1 MNFTRLLFYIGL
13 SSFLFI
19 STNCSDEPIQTDLSS
34 IGKSIDTLIIT
45 DISGY
50 SYQISPE
57 ISNYNKLYIGSQD
70 EFSFSRSLFNFSSD
84 GWNIFFDSTVTVD
97 SMFFKVFSG
106 DSLILNDIDLNLHF
120 SNDSI
125 FDENKSLVTDLSE
138 IDLTQWTNLGLPLVS
153 IISDTSDTI
162 SHFQETVLVWDLSS
176 SVESLID
183 TSNLYRTFSI
193 SLGTQQTDSFVELF
207 SREYSSGS
215 LDPKIEVHYRR
226 EIGSDPDSSIIDS
239 LTRIVYV
246 AEDISV
252 IEVVEIDAI
261 EDNSIFLSRARGSR
275 AILEIPFD
283 SLSLPQYSVIRS
295 ANLTLYG
302 SNDSLESFSV
312 RMDPLKIVP
321 DTVSSVFNSD
331 PFDNLN
337 MHFSSA
343 SIVEGELELS
353 LKSYLQSILMTDSLK
368 NTGFKFSSSTNNDL
382 FESIIFD
389 LDNLNNRLEIFYV
402 SP

>member
-19 STNCSDEPIQTDLSS
+19 LTNCSEEPIQTDLSS
-34 IGKSIDTLIIT
+34 AGKSIDTLMIT

-50 SYQISPE
+50 SYQVSPE
-57 ISNYNKLYIGSQD
+57 LSNYNKLYIGSQD
-70 EFSFSRSLFNFSSD
+70 EFSFSLSLFNFSSD

-106 DSLILNDIDLNLHF
+106 DSLISNDIDLNLHF
-120 SNDSI
+120 SKDSI
-125 FDENKSLVTDLSE
+125 FDENESLTTDLGE
-138 IDLTQWTNLGLPLVS
+138 IDFTQWNNLGLPVVS
-153 IISDTSDTI
+153 IISDTSDTN
-162 SHFQETVLVWDLSS
+162 SHFQETVLAWDISS
-176 SVESLID
+176 SVQTLID
-183 TSNLYRTFSI
+183 TSNLHRTFSI

-215 LDPKIEVHYRR
+215 LDPKIEVYYRR
-226 EIGSDPDSSIIDS
+226 ETGSNPDSSIIDS

-252 IEVVEIDAI
+252 IEIVEIDAI
-261 EDNSIFLSRARGSR
+261 EDNLIFLSRARGSR
-275 AILEIPFD
+275 AILNIPFD
-283 SLSLPQYSVIRS
+283 SLSLPKYSVIRS
-295 ANLTLYG
+295 ANLTLY
-302 SNDSLESFSV
+302 SPNDSLESFSV
-312 RMDPLKIVP
+312 RMDPLKIIP

-343 SIVEGELELS
+343 SVVEGELKLS

-389 LDNLNNRLEIFYV
+389 LDNLKNRLEIFYV

>member
-19 STNCSDEPIQTDLSS
+19 LTNCSEEPIQTDLSGA
-34 IGKSIDTLIIT
+34 GKSIDTLMIT

-50 SYQISPE
+50 SYQVSPE
-57 ISNYNKLYIGSQD
+57 LSNYNKLYIGSQD
-70 EFSFSRSLFNFSSD
+70 EFSFSLSLFNFSSD

-106 DSLILNDIDLNLHF
+106 DSMISNDIDLNLHF
-120 SNDSI
+120 SKDSI
-125 FDENKSLVTDLSE
+125 FDENESLTTELGE
-138 IDLTQWTNLGLPLVS
+138 IDFTQWNNLGLPVVS
-153 IISDTSDTI
+153 IISDTSDTN
-162 SHFQETVLVWDLSS
+162 SHFQETVLAWDISS
-176 SVESLID
+176 SVQTLID
-183 TSNLYRTFSI
+183 TSNLHRTFSI
-193 SLGTQQTDSFVELF
+193 SLGIQQTDSFVELF

-215 LDPKIEVHYRR
+215 LDPKIEVYYRR
-226 EIGSDPDSSIIDS
+226 ETGSNPDSSIIDS

-252 IEVVEIDAI
+252 IEIVEIDAI
-261 EDNSIFLSRARGSR
+261 EDNLIFLSRARGSR
-275 AILEIPFD
+275 AILNIPFD
-283 SLSLPQYSVIRS
+283 SLSLPKYSVIRS
-295 ANLTLYG
+295 ANLTLY
-302 SNDSLESFSV
+302 SPNDSLESFSV
-312 RMDPLKIVP
+312 RMDPLKIIP

-343 SIVEGELELS
+343 SVIEGELKLS

-389 LDNLNNRLEIFYV
+389 LDNLKNRLEIFYV

>member
-13 SSFLFI
+13 LSFLFI
-19 STNCSDEPIQTDLSS
+19 STNCSEEPIQTDLSNM
-34 IGKSIDTLIIT
+34 GKSIDTLIIT

-57 ISNYNKLYIGSQD
+57 ISDYNKLYIGSQE

-84 GWNIFFDSTVTVD
+84 GWNIFFDSTITVD

-106 DSLILNDIDLNLHF
+106 DSLISNDIDLNLHF

-125 FDENKSLVTDLSE
+125 FDENESLVTDLSE
-138 IDLTQWTNLGLPLVS
+138 IDLTQWNNLGLPSVS

-162 SHFQETVLVWDLSS
+162 SHFQETVLVWDISS

-193 SLGTQQTDSFVELF
+193 SLGPQQTDSFVELF

-215 LDPKIEVHYRR
+215 LDPKIEVYYRR

-252 IEVVEIDAI
+252 IETVEIDAI

-275 AILEIPFD
+275 AILDIPFD

-312 RMDPLKIVP
+312 RMDPLKIIP
-321 DTVSSVFNSD
+321 DTMSSVFNSD

-343 SIVEGELELS
+343 SIVEGKLELS

-389 LDNLNNRLEIFYV
+389 LDNFNNRLEIFYV

>member
-19 STNCSDEPIQTDLSS
+19 LTNCSEEPIQTDLSN

-106 DSLILNDIDLNLHF
+106 DSLISNDIDLNLHF

-125 FDENKSLVTDLSE
+125 FDENESLVTDLSE
-138 IDLTQWTNLGLPLVS
+138 IDLTQWNNLGLPLVS

-162 SHFQETVLVWDLSS
+162 SHFQETVLAWDISS

-183 TSNLYRTFSI
+183 TSNLHRTFSI
-193 SLGTQQTDSFVELF
+193 SLGPQQTDSFVELF

-215 LDPKIEVHYRR
+215 LDPKIEVYYRR

-252 IEVVEIDAI
+252 IEAFEIDAI
-261 EDNSIFLSRARGSR
+261 EDNLIFLSRARGSR
-275 AILEIPFD
+275 AILDIPFD

-295 ANLTLYG
+295 ANLTLYS

-312 RMDPLKIVP
+312 RMDPLKIIP

-337 MHFSSA
+337 MHFSSS

-368 NTGFKFSSSTNNDL
+368 NTGFKFSSSTTNNL
-382 FESIIFD
+382 FESISFD
-389 LDNLNNRLEIFYV
+389 LDNSDNRLEIFYV

>member
-13 SSFLFI
+13 SLLLFI
-19 STNCSDEPIQTDLSS
+19 SINCSEEPIQTDLSN

-125 FDENKSLVTDLSE
+125 FDENESLVTDLSE
-138 IDLTQWTNLGLPLVS
+138 IDLTQWNNLGLPLVS

-162 SHFQETVLVWDLSS
+162 SHFQETVLVWDISS

-183 TSNLYRTFSI
+183 TSNLHRTFSI
-193 SLGTQQTDSFVELF
+193 SLGSQQTDSFVELF

-215 LDPKIEVHYRR
+215 LDPKIEVYYRR

-252 IEVVEIDAI
+252 IEAVEIDAI

-275 AILEIPFD
+275 AILDIPFD

-312 RMDPLKIVP
+312 RMDPLKIIP
-321 DTVSSVFNSD
+321 DTVSNIFNSD

-343 SIVEGELELS
+343 SIVGGELKLS

-368 NTGFKFSSSTNNDL
+368 NTGFKFSSSTSNDP

-389 LDNLNNRLEIFYV
+389 LDNVNNRLEIFYV

>member
-13 SSFLFI
+13 SSFLFFL
-19 STNCSDEPIQTDLSS
+19 TNCSEEPIHTDLSS
-34 IGKSIDTLIIT
+34 IDKSVDTLTIT

-57 ISNYNKLYIGSQD
+57 ISNYNKLYIGSKD
-70 EFSFSRSLFNFSSD
+70 EFSFSHSLFNFSSD

-106 DSLILNDIDLNLHF
+106 DSLISNDIDLNLHF

-125 FDENKSLVTDLSE
+125 FDENESLVTDLSE
-138 IDLTQWTNLGLPLVS
+138 IDLNQWNNLGLPLVS

-162 SHFQETVLVWDLSS
+162 SHFQETVLVWDISS

-183 TSNLYRTFSI
+183 TSNLHRTFSI
-193 SLGTQQTDSFVELF
+193 SFGSQQTDSFVELF

-215 LDPKIEVHYRR
+215 LDPKIEVYYRR

-252 IEVVEIDAI
+252 IETVEIDAL
-261 EDNSIFLSRARGSR
+261 ENNSIFLSRARGCR
-275 AILEIPFD
+275 AILDIPFD

-295 ANLTLYG
+295 ANLTLY
-302 SNDSLESFSV
+302 SLNDSLESFSV
-312 RMDPLKIVP
+312 RMDP
-321 DTVSSVFNSD
+321 
-331 PFDNLN
+331 
-337 MHFSSA
+337 
-343 SIVEGELELS
+343 
-353 LKSYLQSILMTDSLK
+353 
-368 NTGFKFSSSTNNDL
+368 
-382 FESIIFD
+382 
-389 LDNLNNRLEIFYV
+389 
-402 SP
+402 

>member
-1 MNFTRLLFYIGL
+1 
-13 SSFLFI
+13 
-19 STNCSDEPIQTDLSS
+19 
-34 IGKSIDTLIIT
+34 
-45 DISGY
+45 
-50 SYQISPE
+50 
-57 ISNYNKLYIGSQD
+57 
-70 EFSFSRSLFNFSSD
+70 
-84 GWNIFFDSTVTVD
+84 
-97 SMFFKVFSG
+97 MFFKVFSG
-106 DSLILNDIDLNLHF
+106 DSLISNDIDLNLHF

-125 FDENKSLVTDLSE
+125 FDENVSFVTDLSE
-138 IDLTQWTNLGLPLVS
+138 IDITQWNNLGHPSVS

-162 SHFQETVLVWDLSS
+162 SHFQETVLVWDISS

-183 TSNLYRTFSI
+183 TSNLHRTFSI
-193 SLGTQQTDSFVELF
+193 SLGSQQTDSFVELF

-215 LDPKIEVHYRR
+215 LDPKIEVYYRR

-275 AILEIPFD
+275 AILDIPFD

-295 ANLTLYG
+295 ANLTLYS

-312 RMDPLKIVP
+312 RMDPLKIIP
-321 DTVSSVFNSD
+321 DTVSSIFNSD

-337 MHFSSA
+337 MHFSSS

>member
-1 MNFTRLLFYIGL
+1 M
-13 SSFLFI
+13 
-19 STNCSDEPIQTDLSS
+19 
-34 IGKSIDTLIIT
+34 
-45 DISGY
+45 
-50 SYQISPE
+50 
-57 ISNYNKLYIGSQD
+57 ISN
-70 EFSFSRSLFNFSSD
+70 
-84 GWNIFFDSTVTVD
+84 
-97 SMFFKVFSG
+97 
-106 DSLILNDIDLNLHF
+106 DINLNLHF

-125 FDENKSLVTDLSE
+125 FDENESLVTDLNE
-138 IDLTQWTNLGLPLVS
+138 IDLTRWNNLGLPLVS
-153 IISDTSDTI
+153 IVSDTSDTI
-162 SHFQETVLVWDLSS
+162 SHFQETVLVWDISS
-176 SVESLID
+176 NVESLID

-193 SLGTQQTDSFVELF
+193 SLGPQQTDSFVELF
-207 SREYSSGS
+207 SREYGSGS
-215 LDPKIEVHYRR
+215 LDPKIEVYYRR

-252 IEVVEIDAI
+252 IEVVEIDEV

-275 AILEIPFD
+275 AILNIPFD

-312 RMDPLKIVP
+312 RMDPLKIIP

-343 SIVEGELELS
+343 SIVEGQLELS

-389 LDNLNNRLEIFYV
+389 LDSFNNRLEIFYV

>member
-19 STNCSDEPIQTDLSS
+19 LTNCSEEPIQADLSS
-34 IGKSIDTLIIT
+34 VGKSIDTLIIT

-50 SYQISPE
+50 SYQVSPE
-57 ISNYNKLYIGSQD
+57 ISNYNKLYIGYQD
-70 EFSFSRSLFNFSSD
+70 EFSFSHSLFNFSSD

-106 DSLILNDIDLNLHF
+106 DSLISNDIDLNLHF

-125 FDENKSLVTDLSE
+125 FDENESLVTDLSE
-138 IDLTQWTNLGLPLVS
+138 IDLTQWNNLGLPLVS
-153 IISDTSDTI
+153 LISDTSDTV
-162 SHFQETVLVWDLSS
+162 SHFQETVLSWDISS
-176 SVESLID
+176 SVNSLID
-183 TSNLYRTFSI
+183 TSNLHRTFSI
-193 SLGTQQTDSFVELF
+193 SLGPQQTDSFVELF

-215 LDPKIEVHYRR
+215 LDPKIEVYYRR
-226 EIGSDPDSSIIDS
+226 EIGSNPDSSIIDS

-252 IEVVEIDAI
+252 IEIVEIDTI
-261 EDNSIFLSRARGSR
+261 EDNLIFLSRARGSR
-275 AILEIPFD
+275 AILDIPFD

-295 ANLTLYG
+295 ANLTLYS

-312 RMDPLKIVP
+312 RMDPLKIIP
-321 DTVSSVFNSD
+321 DTVSSVLNSD

-343 SIVEGELELS
+343 SIVEGELKLS

-389 LDNLNNRLEIFYV
+389 LGNFNNRLEIFYV

>member
-1 MNFTRLLFYIGL
+1 MNFFRLLFYIGF

-19 STNCSDEPIQTDLSS
+19 STNCSEEPIQADLSNMD
-34 IGKSIDTLIIT
+34 KSIDTLLIT

-50 SYQISPE
+50 NYQISPE
-57 ISNYNKLYIGSQD
+57 ISNYNKLYIGSKD

-97 SMFFKVFSG
+97 SMFFKVFSA
-106 DSLILNDIDLNLHF
+106 DSLISNDIDLNLYF

-125 FDENKSLVTDLSE
+125 FDENESLVTDLIE
-138 IDLTQWTNLGLPLVS
+138 IDLTQWNNLGLPLVS
-153 IISDTSDTI
+153 INSDTSDTI
-162 SHFQETVLVWDLSS
+162 SHFQEAVLIWDISS

-183 TSNLYRTFSI
+183 TSNLHRTFSI
-193 SLGTQQTDSFVELF
+193 SLESQQTDSFVELF

-215 LDPKIEVHYRR
+215 LDPKIEVYYRR
-226 EIGSDPDSSIIDS
+226 QIGSDPDSSIIDS

-252 IEVVEIDAI
+252 IETVEIDAL
-261 EDNSIFLSRARGSR
+261 ENNSIFLSRARGSR
-275 AILEIPFD
+275 AILNIPFD

-295 ANLTLYG
+295 ANLTLY
-302 SNDSLESFSV
+302 SLNDSLESFSV
-312 RMDPLKIVP
+312 RMDPLKIIP
-321 DTVSSVFNSD
+321 DTVSSIFNSD

-343 SIVEGELELS
+343 SIVEGKLELS

-382 FESIIFD
+382 FESVIFD
-389 LDNLNNRLEIFYV
+389 LDNFNNRLEIFYV

>member
-19 STNCSDEPIQTDLSS
+19 LTNCSEEPIQTDLSN
-34 IGKSIDTLIIT
+34 IGKSIDTLIIN

-106 DSLILNDIDLNLHF
+106 DSLISSDIDLNLHF

-125 FDENKSLVTDLSE
+125 FDENESLVTDLSE
-138 IDLTQWTNLGLPLVS
+138 IDLTQWNHLGLPLVS

-162 SHFQETVLVWDLSS
+162 SHFQETVLEWDISS
-176 SVESLID
+176 SAESLID
-183 TSNLYRTFSI
+183 TSNLHRTFSL
-193 SLGTQQTDSFVELF
+193 SLGPQQTYSFVELF

-215 LDPKIEVHYRR
+215 LDPKIEVYYRR
-226 EIGSDPDSSIIDS
+226 IIGSDPDSSIIDS

-252 IEVVEIDAI
+252 IETVEIDATD
-261 EDNSIFLSRARGSR
+261 DNSIFLSRARGSR

-302 SNDSLESFSV
+302 SNDSLESFFV
-312 RMDPLKIVP
+312 RMDPLKIIP
-321 DTVSSVFNSD
+321 DTVSSVFNAD

-343 SIVEGELELS
+343 SIVEGKLELS

-368 NTGFKFSSSTNNDL
+368 NTGFKFSSSTSNDL

-389 LDNLNNRLEIFYV
+389 LDNIDNMLEIFYV

>member
-1 MNFTRLLFYIGL
+1 M
-13 SSFLFI
+13 
-19 STNCSDEPIQTDLSS
+19 
-34 IGKSIDTLIIT
+34 
-45 DISGY
+45 
-50 SYQISPE
+50 
-57 ISNYNKLYIGSQD
+57 
-70 EFSFSRSLFNFSSD
+70 
-84 GWNIFFDSTVTVD
+84 
-97 SMFFKVFSG
+97 
-106 DSLILNDIDLNLHF
+106 H
-120 SNDSI
+120 
-125 FDENKSLVTDLSE
+125 
-138 IDLTQWTNLGLPLVS
+138 
-153 IISDTSDTI
+153 
-162 SHFQETVLVWDLSS
+162 
-176 SVESLID
+176 
-183 TSNLYRTFSI
+183 RTFSI
-193 SLGTQQTDSFVELF
+193 SLGSQQTDSFVELY

-215 LDPKIEVHYRR
+215 LDPKIEVYYRR

-252 IEVVEIDAI
+252 IEAFEIDAI

-275 AILEIPFD
+275 AILDIPFD

-295 ANLTLYG
+295 ANLILYR

-312 RMDPLKIVP
+312 RMDPLKIIP

-343 SIVEGELELS
+343 SIVGGELDLS

-368 NTGFKFSSSTNNDL
+368 NTGFKFSSSTSNDL

-389 LDNLNNRLEIFYV
+389 LDNVNNRLEIFYV

>member
-19 STNCSDEPIQTDLSS
+19 STNCSEEPIQIDLSN
-34 IGKSIDTLIIT
+34 IDKVIDTLIIT

-50 SYQISPE
+50 NYQISPE

-70 EFSFSRSLFNFSSD
+70 EFSFSSSLFNFSSD

-106 DSLILNDIDLNLHF
+106 DSLISNDIDLNLHF

-125 FDENKSLVTDLSE
+125 FDENESLVTDLSE
-138 IDLTQWTNLGLPLVS
+138 IDLTHWNNLGLPLVS
-153 IISDTSDTI
+153 IISDTSDTV
-162 SHFQETVLVWDLSS
+162 SHFQETVLVWDISS

-193 SLGTQQTDSFVELF
+193 SLGPQQTDSFVELF
-207 SREYSSGS
+207 SREYNSGS
-215 LDPKIEVHYRR
+215 LDPKIEVYYRR
-226 EIGSDPDSSIIDS
+226 EIGSDPDSSVIDS

-252 IEVVEIDAI
+252 IETVEINAI
-261 EDNSIFLSRARGSR
+261 EDNSIFLSRAKGSR
-275 AILEIPFD
+275 AILDIPFD
-283 SLSLPQYSVIRS
+283 SLYLPQYSVIRS

-312 RMDPLKIVP
+312 RMDPLKIIP

-337 MHFSSA
+337 MHSSSA
-343 SIVEGELELS
+343 SIFEGKLELS

-389 LDNLNNRLEIFYV
+389 LDNFNNRLEIFYV

>member
-13 SSFLFI
+13 LSFLFI
-19 STNCSDEPIQTDLSS
+19 STNCSEEPIQTDLSN

-57 ISNYNKLYIGSQD
+57 ISDYNKLYIGSQE

-106 DSLILNDIDLNLHF
+106 DSLISSDIDLNLHF

-125 FDENKSLVTDLSE
+125 FDENESLVTDLSE
-138 IDLTQWTNLGLPLVS
+138 IDLTQWNNLGLPSVS

-162 SHFQETVLVWDLSS
+162 SHFQETVLVWDISS

-183 TSNLYRTFSI
+183 TANLHRTFSI
-193 SLGTQQTDSFVELF
+193 SLGPQQIDSFVELF

-215 LDPKIEVHYRR
+215 LDPKIEVYYRR

-252 IEVVEIDAI
+252 IETVEIDAI

-275 AILEIPFD
+275 AILDIPFD
-283 SLSLPQYSVIRS
+283 SLSLPPYSVIRS

-312 RMDPLKIVP
+312 RMDPLKTSP
-321 DTVSSVFNSD
+321 DTVSNIFNSD

-343 SIVEGELELS
+343 SIVGGELELS

-389 LDNLNNRLEIFYV
+389 LDNFNNKLEIFYV